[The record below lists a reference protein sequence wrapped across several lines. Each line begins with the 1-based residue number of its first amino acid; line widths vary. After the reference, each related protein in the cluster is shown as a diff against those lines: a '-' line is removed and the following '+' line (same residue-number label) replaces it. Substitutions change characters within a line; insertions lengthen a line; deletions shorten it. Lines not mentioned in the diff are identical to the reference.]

1 MDGRLWKREEKIM
14 KVYKKS
20 DLTLN
25 HGLLVS
31 KDGDIVIPDIAIVNQ
46 ANRLETVLQ
55 EAVYLNEQPKAQ
67 PMPSLNGFERKSIK
81 DSTRQKFEAD
91 TPIMDAKQK
100 EALALM
106 DEIDDVT
113 TVNQANELLMQFDKL
128 VDFVSQDFVIDC
140 GNELYCFDTPIIG
153 NVLDLTADD
162 VSKAVAYICGMVEE
176 DKATGPKHLYADELD
191 DDEFDTLLGILANHD
206 PEVAKLVNEDA
217 EGSRS
222 NKGTDE
228 EHDTKADD
236 EDIISSLSKLAHE
249 VNDLCSDIEETS
261 SMGNTEE

>member
-1 MDGRLWKREEKIM
+1 M

-20 DLTLN
+20 DLTIN

-46 ANRLETVLQ
+46 ANRLETMLQ
-55 EAVYLNEQPKAQ
+55 EAMYLNDQPKAQ

-81 DSTRQKFEAD
+81 DSMRQKFEAD

-113 TVNQANELLMQFDKL
+113 TVNQANELMTQLDRL
-128 VDFVSQDFVIDC
+128 VEFVGQDFVIDC

-153 NVLDLTADD
+153 NVLDLTIDD
-162 VSKAVAYICGMVEE
+162 VSKAVAYVCGMVEE
-176 DKATGPKHLYADELD
+176 NEAAGPKHLYADELD
-191 DDEFDTLLGILANHD
+191 DDEFDALLGILANHD

-217 EGSRS
+217 EG
-222 NKGTDE
+222 
-228 EHDTKADD
+228 EHGIK
-236 EDIISSLSKLAHE
+236 
-249 VNDLCSDIEETS
+249 
-261 SMGNTEE
+261 TEE